1 MKDDECEED
10 ARVYLQRNLQGVRC
24 DLLRFPGN
32 YGDALIWHGTREI
45 LNSAGVEHRSIQCD
59 DAPVSDTLIVD
70 GGGNLIDLYD
80 DVRLFFESVGKHYSR
95 IVILPHTITGARPLA
110 CLRALGHR
118 VVVFCRERV
127 SYAAVRASAPE
138 AEVFLWHD
146 CALFATIQ
154 RSCGTIPEPNSILY
168 AYRTDAEA
176 SSSERSCLRG
186 NRDLSLEGY
195 AMSPLDHMVE
205 VLSQY
210 ERVVTDRLHIGIA
223 ASLLDCE
230 VVLYPN
236 SYYKNRAVYEY
247 SLAHRKNIEFRI
259 GDT

>member
-10 ARVYLQRNLQGVRC
+10 VRAYLQRNLQGVRC

-32 YGDALIWHGTREI
+32 YGDALILRGTREI
-45 LNSAGVEHRSIQCD
+45 LNSAGVEYRLIQCD
-59 DAPVSDTLIVD
+59 NAPASDTLIVD
-70 GGGNLIDLYD
+70 GGGNLVDLYD
-80 DVRLFFESVGKHYSR
+80 DVRSFLESVGKHYSR

-110 CLRALGHR
+110 CLRELGHR

-127 SYAAVRASAPE
+127 SYAAVRASAPQ

-146 CALFATIQ
+146 CALFAKVQ
-154 RSCGTIPEPNSILY
+154 RRGGTTAEPNSILF

-176 SSSERSCLRG
+176 SSSARSCVRG
-186 NRDLSLEGY
+186 NRDLSLEGN
-195 AMSPLDHMVE
+195 AMSPLDHIVE
-205 VLSQY
+205 VLGRY
-210 ERVVTDRLHIGIA
+210 ERVFTDRLHIGIA

-247 SLAHRKNIEFRI
+247 SLVSRKNITFRI
-259 GDT
+259 DDM